1 MRLTL
6 EGYGNRE
13 RVSLGEVA
21 RAIDQMASPHG
32 PTYIIVEAD
41 DRCSYA
47 QAAGTDGRY
56 VVEGRDVFGEGFRHF
71 RLYRGDVAASE
82 PSVVYYRQKCSKHP
96 PRGCPL
102 KVLAVDV
109 VGLDAVKTAILHY
122 VQTFERSPGLH
133 WRDITHEFL
142 EESLEK
148 DCTEIA
154 TIYPGAPRRAP
165 PRPAPRNRWPRNPDP
180 ERRR

>member
-102 KVLAVDV
+102 TVLAVDV

-122 VQTFERSPGLH
+122 VQTFERTPGLH

-142 EESLEK
+142 EESLERA
-148 DCTEIA
+148 DSEVSAIRPA
-154 TIYPGAPRRAP
+154 GNPSPPRRP
-165 PRPAPRNRWPRNPDP
+165 
-180 ERRR
+180 